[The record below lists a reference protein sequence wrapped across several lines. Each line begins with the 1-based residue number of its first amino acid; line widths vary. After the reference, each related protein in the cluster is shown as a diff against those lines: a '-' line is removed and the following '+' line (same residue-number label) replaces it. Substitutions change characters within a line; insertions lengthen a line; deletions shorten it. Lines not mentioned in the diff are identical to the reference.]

1 MKPTYIVSFILR
13 KGLAPRVLFSGGR
26 GNFTEAWEEPEAV
39 LFARRAEELGVE
51 KDAILIETTSSNT
64 GENIKNSYGLLTEKG
79 LLPRKI
85 ILVQKP
91 FMERRFAVL
100 EMIW

>member
-1 MKPTYIVSFILR
+1 M
-13 KGLAPRVLFSGGR
+13 
-26 GNFTEAWEEPEAV
+26 
-39 LFARRAEELGVE
+39 E

-100 EMIW
+100 EMIG